1 MAGNFGLPKCTSSA
15 CSLLPSGIHPKG
27 NTVEKGHC
35 YPLPIDQVGLCTPP
49 HFVEET
55 GGGDPFFSFWFI
67 LGLLFSIAFNNCGSE
82 QCFGP
87 CIITTIFNWR
97 CWISKLLVLQ
107 NGAVQLPFFFKV
119 FSPVW
124 SPFHPLTWRSCCFA
138 SISQCSRPGRRNVTG
153 EQ

>member
-35 YPLPIDQVGLCTPP
+35 YPPSNWPGGVVHPTP
-49 HFVEET
+49 FCR
-55 GGGDPFFSFWFI
+55 GNWRGDPLFSFFI
-67 LGLLFSIAFNNCGSE
+67 YTWSTLSIAFHNYGSE

-87 CIITTIFNWR
+87 CIMTTIFNWP

-119 FSPVW
+119 FSLVW
-124 SPFHPLTWRSCCFA
+124 SPFHPLTSRSCCFA
-138 SISQCSRPGRRNVTG
+138 SISQCSRPWTP
-153 EQ
+153 